1 MSGFHIDDFRFGSI
15 VINGRQYNADLIIY
29 PDRVETVWW
38 QQRHRISPADLDKV
52 LAARPEVAVVGTGAT
67 GLMQLTPEA
76 RRLLE
81 ENGVEVRVD
90 LTAAACRLYNELSPR
105 HRTVALLHLT
115 C

>member
-1 MSGFHIDDFRFGSI
+1 MSGFRIDDFRFGTI
-15 VINGRQYNADLIIY
+15 VINGREYNADLIIY

-38 QQRHRISPADLDKV
+38 QQRHRIGPADLDGV
-52 LAARPEVAVVGTGAT
+52 LAARPEVAVVGTGT
-67 GLMQLTPEA
+67 SGLMELLPEA

-81 ENGVEVRVD
+81 EKGVAVHVD

-105 HRTVALLHLT
+105 YRTVALLHLT